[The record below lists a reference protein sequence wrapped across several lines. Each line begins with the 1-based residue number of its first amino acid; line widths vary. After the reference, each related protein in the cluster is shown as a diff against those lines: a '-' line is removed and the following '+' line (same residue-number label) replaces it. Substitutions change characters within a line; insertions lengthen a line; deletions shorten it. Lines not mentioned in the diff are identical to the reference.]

1 MRSIRNAIH
10 NPYAASRSMG
20 VRLLLYWSAM
30 ALLLVATILSILMA
44 TGVLSHPARQLAG
57 ALDIQ
62 QRNTYAALD
71 AQMGDLT
78 ARGVAL
84 SEKLGRELDAFLA
97 AKGIP
102 FDALN
107 DDPGTIAE
115 LEKRLYAPLSSTLS
129 ATSCSGSFF
138 CLNVTAN
145 TSLPDADALRAG
157 LYLRY
162 SGLQPTVASEQD
174 VICFRGA
181 AEASRGL
188 QLQMHNR
195 WNPELNT
202 ALIPGSE
209 RVLSSQATR
218 PAEGSLW
225 TKRSELSDTWE
236 HVMLLCVP
244 ILDSSGAVRGF
255 CGVEISDLYFSLSHD
270 TVSSSYGNMLT
281 LLAPIDG
288 DRLDLSGAM
297 LGATSGSRLTA
308 DGTLHIE
315 PGKYYTTYTDGR
327 ESYLGR
333 HRLLDAVTSDGIPL
347 AAVTLVSANAFRS
360 YERGVQSAWLLG
372 SLLFLLAML
381 AVSAVLSRRFVKPIN
396 ESLAAVR
403 GGTTEVVAS
412 GIPEIDELLA
422 MIRARPVGALPPDV
436 EARLC
441 GFAERAG
448 TLTGMER
455 TILQYYMGGYE
466 TLEVLYRSESG
477 DPILLFVSNDL
488 GTVPTDTTELLLT
501 DSHPD
506 TLSWYPIPGIVALPY
521 DSENERRLAYDFTF
535 YSQEGNDGFGSDI
548 GWTCPSGSQLT
559 QEIWAWQGHTDKPA
573 LATLEL
579 HANSS
584 QEDYWGA
591 ATFTWWYESDFVT
604 PEEVYEGEWG
614 LTANGEYSGVL
625 MLDMTRTGGKRYTP
639 GETERIIHDGFIVQV
654 PMAFEDY
661 TYLSVDKGQHGSYLP
676 IQMEPDTVI
685 YFYPW

>member
-308 DGTLHIE
+308 DGTLQQINSSRCSRR
-315 PGKYYTTYTDGR
+315 KKR
-327 ESYLGR
+327 NR
-333 HRLLDAVTSDGIPL
+333 RVTSL
-347 AAVTLVSANAFRS
+347 
-360 YERGVQSAWLLG
+360 
-372 SLLFLLAML
+372 
-381 AVSAVLSRRFVKPIN
+381 
-396 ESLAAVR
+396 
-403 GGTTEVVAS
+403 
-412 GIPEIDELLA
+412 
-422 MIRARPVGALPPDV
+422 
-436 EARLC
+436 
-441 GFAERAG
+441 
-448 TLTGMER
+448 
-455 TILQYYMGGYE
+455 
-466 TLEVLYRSESG
+466 
-477 DPILLFVSNDL
+477 
-488 GTVPTDTTELLLT
+488 
-501 DSHPD
+501 
-506 TLSWYPIPGIVALPY
+506 
-521 DSENERRLAYDFTF
+521 
-535 YSQEGNDGFGSDI
+535 
-548 GWTCPSGSQLT
+548 
-559 QEIWAWQGHTDKPA
+559 
-573 LATLEL
+573 
-579 HANSS
+579 
-584 QEDYWGA
+584 
-591 ATFTWWYESDFVT
+591 
-604 PEEVYEGEWG
+604 
-614 LTANGEYSGVL
+614 
-625 MLDMTRTGGKRYTP
+625 
-639 GETERIIHDGFIVQV
+639 
-654 PMAFEDY
+654 
-661 TYLSVDKGQHGSYLP
+661 
-676 IQMEPDTVI
+676 
-685 YFYPW
+685 

>member
-209 RVLSSQATR
+209 RVLSSQAAR

-225 TKRSELSDTWE
+225 AKRSELLDTWE

-244 ILDSSGAVRGF
+244 ILDSSGTVRGF

-270 TVSSSYGNMLT
+270 TVSSTYGNMLT

-315 PGKYYTTYTDGR
+315 PRKYYTVYADGKDF
-327 ESYLGR
+327 YLGR
-333 HRLLDAVTSDGIPL
+333 HRLLDVVTSDGIPL

-360 YERGVQSAWLLG
+360 YERGVQFAWFLG

-403 GGTTEVVAS
+403 GGTTALVAS

-455 TILQYYMGGYE
+455 TILQYYMDGYTVKDIPE
-466 TLEVLYRSESG
+466 LARISANTVKTHNRNLYRKLGVDSFDELKVYIELFAACGRSG
-477 DPILLFVSNDL
+477 
-488 GTVPTDTTELLLT
+488 ELL
-501 DSHPD
+501 
-506 TLSWYPIPGIVALPY
+506 
-521 DSENERRLAYDFTF
+521 NQK
-535 YSQEGNDGFGSDI
+535 QE
-548 GWTCPSGSQLT
+548 
-559 QEIWAWQGHTDKPA
+559 
-573 LATLEL
+573 
-579 HANSS
+579 
-584 QEDYWGA
+584 
-591 ATFTWWYESDFVT
+591 
-604 PEEVYEGEWG
+604 
-614 LTANGEYSGVL
+614 
-625 MLDMTRTGGKRYTP
+625 
-639 GETERIIHDGFIVQV
+639 
-654 PMAFEDY
+654 
-661 TYLSVDKGQHGSYLP
+661 
-676 IQMEPDTVI
+676 
-685 YFYPW
+685 

>member
-1 MRSIRNAIH
+1 MRSIRNAIQ
-10 NPYAASRSMG
+10 NSYAASRSMA
-20 VRLLLYWSAM
+20 VRLVLYWFIM
-30 ALLLVATILSILMA
+30 ALLLVAAILSILMA

-71 AQMGDLT
+71 AQMDELT
-78 ARGVAL
+78 AHGVAM

-107 DDPGTIAE
+107 DDPKTIAE
-115 LEKRLYAPLSSTLS
+115 LETRLYTPLSTTLS
-129 ATSCSGSFF
+129 AASCSGSFF

-225 TKRSELSDTWE
+225 AKRSELSDTWE

-244 ILDSSGAVRGF
+244 ILDSSGTVRGF
-255 CGVEISDLYFSLSHD
+255 CGMEISDLYFSLSHD
-270 TVSSSYGNMLT
+270 TVSSTYGNMLT

-288 DRLDLSGAM
+288 DKLDLSGAM
-297 LGATSGSRLTA
+297 LGATNDSRLTA
-308 DGTLHIE
+308 EGTLHIK
-315 PGKYYTTYTDGR
+315 PGKYYTVYADGK

-333 HRLLDAVTSDGIPL
+333 HRLLDAVTSDGVPL
-347 AAVTLVSANAFRS
+347 AVVTLVTANAFRS
-360 YERGVQSAWLLG
+360 YERNSRIAWFLG
-372 SLLFLLAML
+372 SVFFLLAML
-381 AVSAVLSRRFVKPIN
+381 VAATVLSRRFVKPIN

-412 GIPEIDELLA
+412 GISEIDELLT
-422 MIRARPVGALPPDV
+422 MIRTRPAGALPPDV

-455 TILQYYMGGYE
+455 TILQYYMDGYTVKDIPE
-466 TLEVLYRSESG
+466 LAHISASTVKTHNRNLYRKMGVDSFDELKVYIELFASCGRSG
-477 DPILLFVSNDL
+477 
-488 GTVPTDTTELLLT
+488 ELL
-501 DSHPD
+501 
-506 TLSWYPIPGIVALPY
+506 
-521 DSENERRLAYDFTF
+521 
-535 YSQEGNDGFGSDI
+535 
-548 GWTCPSGSQLT
+548 
-559 QEIWAWQGHTDKPA
+559 
-573 LATLEL
+573 
-579 HANSS
+579 
-584 QEDYWGA
+584 
-591 ATFTWWYESDFVT
+591 
-604 PEEVYEGEWG
+604 
-614 LTANGEYSGVL
+614 
-625 MLDMTRTGGKRYTP
+625 KR
-639 GETERIIHDGFIVQV
+639 
-654 PMAFEDY
+654 
-661 TYLSVDKGQHGSYLP
+661 
-676 IQMEPDTVI
+676 
-685 YFYPW
+685 

>member
-1 MRSIRNAIH
+1 MQSIRNVIRS
-10 NPYAASRSMG
+10 PYMAGRSMG
-20 VRLLLYWSAM
+20 VRLLLDWSAM

-71 AQMGDLT
+71 AQMDDLT
-78 ARGVAL
+78 ARGAAL

-107 DDPGTIAE
+107 DDPSAIAE

-129 ATSCSGSFF
+129 AASCSGIFF

-145 TSLPDADALRAG
+145 TALPDANTQRAG

-162 SGLQPTVASEQD
+162 TGLQPTAASEQD

-181 AEASRGL
+181 AEASREL

-209 RVLSSQATR
+209 KLFNSQAAR

-225 TKRSELSDTWE
+225 TKRSELLDTWE

-244 ILDSSGAVRGF
+244 VMDSSGAVRGF
-255 CGVEISDLYFSLSHD
+255 CGMEISDLYFTLSHD
-270 TVSSSYGNMLT
+270 TVSSIYGNMLT

-297 LGATSGSRLTA
+297 LGATAGSRLTA
-308 DGTLHIE
+308 DGALHIE
-315 PGKYYTTYTDGR
+315 PRRYYTVYGDGKDF
-327 ESYLGR
+327 YLGR

-347 AAVTLVSANAFRS
+347 AAVTLVAANVFRS
-360 YERGVQSAWLLG
+360 YERETQLAWLLG
-372 SLLFLLAML
+372 SVFFLLAML
-381 AVSAVLSRRFVKPIN
+381 AAANILSRRFVKPIN

-403 GGTTEVVAS
+403 GGTTEAVAS

-422 MIRARPVGALPPDV
+422 MIRERPVGALPPDV

-455 TILQYYMGGYE
+455 TILQYYMDGYTVRDVPE
-466 TLEVLYRSESG
+466 LARISASTVKTHNRNLYRKLGVDSFDELKVYLELFAACSRSG
-477 DPILLFVSNDL
+477 
-488 GTVPTDTTELLLT
+488 ELL
-501 DSHPD
+501 
-506 TLSWYPIPGIVALPY
+506 
-521 DSENERRLAYDFTF
+521 NRQERR
-535 YSQEGNDGFGSDI
+535 
-548 GWTCPSGSQLT
+548 
-559 QEIWAWQGHTDKPA
+559 
-573 LATLEL
+573 
-579 HANSS
+579 
-584 QEDYWGA
+584 
-591 ATFTWWYESDFVT
+591 
-604 PEEVYEGEWG
+604 
-614 LTANGEYSGVL
+614 
-625 MLDMTRTGGKRYTP
+625 
-639 GETERIIHDGFIVQV
+639 
-654 PMAFEDY
+654 
-661 TYLSVDKGQHGSYLP
+661 
-676 IQMEPDTVI
+676 
-685 YFYPW
+685 

>member
-10 NPYAASRSMG
+10 NPYAASHSMG
-20 VRLLLYWSAM
+20 VRLLLYWFTM
-30 ALLLVATILSILMA
+30 ALLLVAAILSILMA
-44 TGVLSHPARQLAG
+44 MGVLSHPARQLAS

-71 AQMGDLT
+71 AQMDELT
-78 ARGVAL
+78 GHGVAM

-107 DDPGTIAE
+107 DDPKTIAE
-115 LEKRLYAPLSSTLS
+115 LEKRLYTPLSTTLS
-129 ATSCSGSFF
+129 AASCSGIFF

-145 TSLPDADALRAG
+145 TALPNADALRAG

-181 AEASRGL
+181 AEAARGL
-188 QLQMHNR
+188 QIQMHNR

-202 ALIPGSE
+202 ALIPGSNKVATSQVE
-209 RVLSSQATR
+209 RL
-218 PAEGSLW
+218 AEGSLW
-225 TKRSELSDTWE
+225 TKRTELLDTWE

-244 ILDSSGAVRGF
+244 ILDGSGTVRGL
-255 CGVEISDLYFSLSHD
+255 CGMEISDLYFSLSHD

-288 DRLDLSGAM
+288 DTLNLSGTM
-297 LGATSGSRLTA
+297 LGATNGSRLTA

-315 PGKYYTTYTDGR
+315 PRKYYTTYTDGK

-360 YERGVQSAWLLG
+360 YERGVQSAWFLG

-381 AVSAVLSRRFVKPIN
+381 AVSAVLSRRF
-396 ESLAAVR
+396 AAVR

-422 MIRARPVGALPPDV
+422 MIRARPVGVLPPDV

-455 TILQYYMGGYE
+455 TILQYYMGGYTVKDIPE
-466 TLEVLYRSESG
+466 LARISASTVKTHNRNLYRKLGVDSFDELKVYIELFAACGRSG
-477 DPILLFVSNDL
+477 
-488 GTVPTDTTELLLT
+488 ELL
-501 DSHPD
+501 
-506 TLSWYPIPGIVALPY
+506 
-521 DSENERRLAYDFTF
+521 
-535 YSQEGNDGFGSDI
+535 
-548 GWTCPSGSQLT
+548 
-559 QEIWAWQGHTDKPA
+559 
-573 LATLEL
+573 
-579 HANSS
+579 
-584 QEDYWGA
+584 
-591 ATFTWWYESDFVT
+591 
-604 PEEVYEGEWG
+604 
-614 LTANGEYSGVL
+614 
-625 MLDMTRTGGKRYTP
+625 KR
-639 GETERIIHDGFIVQV
+639 
-654 PMAFEDY
+654 
-661 TYLSVDKGQHGSYLP
+661 
-676 IQMEPDTVI
+676 
-685 YFYPW
+685 